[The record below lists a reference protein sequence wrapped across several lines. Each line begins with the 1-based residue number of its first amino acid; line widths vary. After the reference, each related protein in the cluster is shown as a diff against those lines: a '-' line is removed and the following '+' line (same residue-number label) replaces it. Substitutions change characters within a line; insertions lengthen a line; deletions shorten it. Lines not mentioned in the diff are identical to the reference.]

1 MADRIEAR
9 RDRRYTLSRT
19 VRIITREG
27 QAIAGTVQN
36 VGLGGM
42 LVAVP
47 VELELGRTYQI
58 EISDS
63 EGVFCLLGEALRLH
77 LPPRT
82 PESGQAAGFRIGFEF
97 VGTDP
102 ATGER
107 LSRLSQEAAT

>member
-1 MADRIEAR
+1 LPDEIQPR
-9 RDRRYTLSRT
+9 RAPRYDTSRT
-19 VRIITREG
+19 VRIIGRDG
-27 QAIAGTVQN
+27 HAISGTMQN
-36 VGLGGM
+36 VSRGGM

-63 EGVFCLLGEALRLH
+63 EGVFCLPAEALRLH

-82 PESGQAAGFRIGFEF
+82 PDGGQTVGFRIGFEF

-102 ATGER
+102 ATGAR
-107 LSRLSQEAAT
+107 LSRLLEEAVT

>member
-1 MADRIEAR
+1 MPDEIQPR
-9 RDRRYTLSRT
+9 RASRYDTSRT
-19 VRIITREG
+19 VRIIGRDG
-27 QAIAGTVQN
+27 HAISGTMQN
-36 VGLGGM
+36 ISRGGM

-82 PESGQAAGFRIGFEF
+82 PESGQAAGFLSGFEF
-97 VGTDP
+97 LGTDP
-102 ATGER
+102 AT
-107 LSRLSQEAAT
+107 